1 MAADTA
7 INDINWLDDTQT
19 YSIDWKTIEANTT
32 IATSATGAVVTGA
45 TGSTWGNVLIGG
57 GTGGTGGNGYYTQP
71 TWTTGTFTFT
81 NPSPSTIIN
90 HKEICLDDPE
100 ADIKIR
106 GTSLMDRI
114 EQIERRL
121 ALINRNPKLEEDW
134 PELREAAERYQQL
147 AQEFED
153 KQAVWDRLNRPMS
166 KTTP

>member
-1 MAADTA
+1 MASDTT
-7 INDINWLDDTQT
+7 IIDNTSWLSDGDNPS
-19 YSIDWKTIEANTT
+19 YSIDWGNSISTT
-32 IATSATGAVVTGA
+32 TVTGTA
-45 TGSTWGNVLIGG
+45 GGAWGNVFIAGNG

-71 TWTTGTFTFT
+71 NTTWTTGTFTLT

-114 EQIERRL
+114 EQIEQRL

-134 PELREAAERYQQL
+134 PELKEAAERYQQL

-153 KQAVWDRLNRPMS
+153 KQAVWDRLNQPMP
-166 KTTP
+166 KITP